1 MFFKKAGIVFLMIL
15 SLSGCNTLKPTDN
28 PSVQISA
35 DPYQK
40 FNRRMHNFNMAADK
54 IILKRLAT
62 GYSRTTPK
70 VVRKRVSNF
79 FQNLSEPL
87 YGVNNLLQGK
97 IDRTL
102 VSAYRFIVNSTVGIG
117 GLFDVVD
124 YAYSVKPAKE
134 DLGQTLAAW
143 GVKPGAYLVLPFFG
157 PSNIRDG
164 FGIATERI
172 TYFPN
177 DIIANSNT
185 VRTGLSALNI
195 INIRSEVLGV
205 GGAVAN
211 QLDPYQFIKLA
222 YEKRRLNDLY
232 DGKPPVL
239 EQPDFDDF

>member
-1 MFFKKAGIVFLMIL
+1 
-15 SLSGCNTLKPTDN
+15 
-28 PSVQISA
+28 
-35 DPYQK
+35 
-40 FNRRMHNFNMAADK
+40 
-54 IILKRLAT
+54 LAI

-185 VRTGLSALNI
+185 
-195 INIRSEVLGV
+195 
-205 GGAVAN
+205 
-211 QLDPYQFIKLA
+211 
-222 YEKRRLNDLY
+222 
-232 DGKPPVL
+232 
-239 EQPDFDDF
+239 DF